1 MSIPSEIDLLV
12 QRLNRELTI
21 IEQETIEGIN
31 LVRPLLS
38 RFPENLRLIQFF
50 SLLNN
55 ILLFVEISIRRIQAI
70 IERVSASDVTLED
83 IQESGEDLSSLL
95 GQVLESKIEVNSII
109 EILRELQ

>member
-1 MSIPSEIDLLV
+1 M
-12 QRLNRELTI
+12 
-21 IEQETIEGIN
+21 
-31 LVRPLLS
+31 
-38 RFPENLRLIQFF
+38 RLIQFF

-109 EILRELQ
+109 EILRKLQ

>member
-1 MSIPSEIDLLV
+1 M
-12 QRLNRELTI
+12 
-21 IEQETIEGIN
+21 
-31 LVRPLLS
+31 
-38 RFPENLRLIQFF
+38 RLIQFF

-70 IERVSASDVTLED
+70 IERVSSSDVTLED